1 MMDFSESNFEEAFVE
16 DYVQQHGNQVTA
28 IKTEYYEVSEQKLD
42 NLSTFDKLKARTKEF
57 FSPRKR
63 KLGEHIRKTGNLSN
77 DQVRKIARKKYSN
90 MTTKQKMDVA
100 EKWSREGKNVRIVN
114 DYMVHM
120 ADKLDKQFGESENEE
135 RADKFLGR
143 TTDREKTAM
152 AFEKGLGYGSKGL
165 ENYEK
170 LEQKGIDPKQIKPVK
185 QVVVEQQKGKGKTRE
200 VDMSRHIEEVVT
212 EERG

>member
-1 MMDFSESNFEEAFVE
+1 MIEFSEANFEEAFVE

-28 IKTEYYEVSEQKLD
+28 IKTEYYEVSEPKLD
-42 NLSTFDKLKARTKEF
+42 NVNGFDKFKSRVKEL
-57 FSPRKR
+57 FSKRKR
-63 KLGEHIRKTGNLSN
+63 KLGQMLRKTGNLSN
-77 DQVRKIARKKYSN
+77 DQVRKIARKKYAN

-114 DYMVHM
+114 DYMSHM

-135 RADKFLGR
+135 RADRFLGK
-143 TTDREKTAM
+143 TTDREKTAL
-152 AFEKGLGYGSKGL
+152 AFEKGLGYGSQGL

-170 LEQKGIDPKQIKPVK
+170 LEKKGIDPKEIKPVK
-185 QVVVEQQKGKGKTRE
+185 EVIVEQQKGKGKERVQE
-200 VDMSRHIEEVVT
+200 FSRHIEEVVT